1 MPVVWRYSFDQQAEE
16 ERVLANR
23 ARRALTQSLKRI
35 SCCALNMG
43 VDHLVWVLYSGV
55 VTGMH
60 DFRKSGRKR
69 LGVKGA
75 CAFQIDLSSIFRR
88 SGLRSLSSV
97 LYCLLVV
104 P

>member
-1 MPVVWRYSFDQQAEE
+1 MPVVWRYSFDQYEEE

-43 VDHLVWVLYSGV
+43 VEHLVWVLYSG

-60 DFRKSGRKR
+60 DFRKSGRK
-69 LGVKGA
+69 
-75 CAFQIDLSSIFRR
+75 QDWE
-88 SGLRSLSSV
+88 
-97 LYCLLVV
+97 
-104 P
+104 